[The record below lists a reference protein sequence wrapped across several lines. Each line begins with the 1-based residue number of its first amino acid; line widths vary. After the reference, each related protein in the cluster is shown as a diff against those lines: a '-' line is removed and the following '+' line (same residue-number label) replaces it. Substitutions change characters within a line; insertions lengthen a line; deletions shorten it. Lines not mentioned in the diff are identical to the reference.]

1 MAGSVSLNSLEG
13 VEITA
18 IITGL
23 HIRGFF
29 LKVSL
34 ELVYP
39 IDIKC
44 CGGYTDL
51 IIYESGVR
59 CVRIIALQQN
69 CWINKLIFIL
79 SPILKI
85 MLLKIT
91 LFNLVWSNSFGILI
105 PNNIIHELRFPILCL
120 LKEFINYWLLFLYS
134 RCRSYIC
141 NENCTIL
148 IHYLK

>member
-39 IDIKC
+39 IDIKG

-59 CVRIIALQQN
+59 CVRIIAL
-69 CWINKLIFIL
+69 
-79 SPILKI
+79 
-85 MLLKIT
+85 
-91 LFNLVWSNSFGILI
+91 
-105 PNNIIHELRFPILCL
+105 
-120 LKEFINYWLLFLYS
+120 
-134 RCRSYIC
+134 
-141 NENCTIL
+141 
-148 IHYLK
+148 